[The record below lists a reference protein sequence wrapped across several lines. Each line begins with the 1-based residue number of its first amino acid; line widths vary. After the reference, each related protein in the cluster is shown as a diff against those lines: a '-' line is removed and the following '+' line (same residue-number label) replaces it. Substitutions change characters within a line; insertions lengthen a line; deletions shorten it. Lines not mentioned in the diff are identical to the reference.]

1 MTVIYNGG
9 CLLIFVAI
17 ILLFIASSFF
27 SGSETALTAT
37 NKIKLQT
44 KAANGDKKS
53 ERLLKLVTNAE
64 EFIPGILIANNV
76 PNIILPSLVTIVA
89 LDYGINVGI
98 ATGVLTVLIIIFAE
112 VLPKSIA
119 AAFPQKIAY
128 AVYPLTNVLLK
139 LLKPFTFL
147 LNALTRLIIKLLGKN
162 DINQASFSKEEMR
175 AMVDIG
181 HVEGTFE
188 NDEVYRLK
196 GMLDF
201 HQLNVA
207 DVLKTPRIDVQGIP
221 ADMTYDEAKEILLDN
236 QYTRYPIYEEDI
248 DHIIG
253 VFHSKFVLSWGTE
266 PTKQVREVS
275 DLKPL
280 YVYEF
285 HQVNLVFQKM
295 LQEKKHFAIVLDE
308 YGGTEGIITH
318 EDLIEAMIGQDIED
332 ETDVDDVL
340 IEEQTDTMIICDGKL
355 SLRRLNTVFQTNIPE
370 QEDNLA
376 GFVLQQFGYLPTVN
390 EQLDYKELQFTILE
404 MDEKKVSSVKITKKI
419 DPTLS

>member
-1 MTVIYNGG
+1 M
-9 CLLIFVAI
+9 IFVAI

-44 KAANGDKKS
+44 KAAQGDKKS
-53 ERLLKLVTNAE
+53 ERLLKLVNNAE

-89 LDYGINVGI
+89 IDYGLNVGI

-112 VLPKSIA
+112 VLPKSVA
-119 AAFPQKIAY
+119 AAYPQRIAY
-128 AVYPLTNVLLK
+128 AVYPLTNLLLK

-147 LNALTRLIIKLLGKN
+147 LNAFTRLVIRMLGKN
-162 DINQASFSKEEMR
+162 AGTETTFSKEEMR

-181 HVEGTFE
+181 HIEGTFK

-201 HQLNVA
+201 DQLNVA
-207 DVLKTPRIDVQGIP
+207 DVLQTPRIDVQGLP
-221 ADMTYDEAKEILLDN
+221 AESTFEEAKEIILNN
-236 QYTRYPIYEEDI
+236 QYTRYPVYEEDI

-253 VFHSKFVLSWGTE
+253 VFHSKFVLKWSQE
-266 PTKQVREVS
+266 PSKPLKEMA
-275 DLKPL
+275 DLQPL

-285 HQVNLVFQKM
+285 HPVNRVFQKM

-340 IEEQTDTMIICDGKL
+340 IEEQSESRLVCDGKI
-355 SLRRLNTVFQTNIPE
+355 SLRRLNNVFHVNIPE
-370 QEDNLA
+370 EEDNLA
-376 GFVLQQFGYLPTVN
+376 SFLIQQFGYLPTVG
-390 EQLDYKELQFTILE
+390 EQLDYKELRFEILD
-404 MDEKKVSSVKITKKI
+404 MDDKKVNRVQLTKKI
-419 DPTLS
+419 DPMLSQ

>member
-1 MTVIYNGG
+1 M
-9 CLLIFVAI
+9 FVAI
-17 ILLFIASSFF
+17 VLLFIASSFF

-44 KAANGDKKS
+44 KAAQGHKKS
-53 ERLLKLVTNAE
+53 ERLLKLVDNAE

-89 LDYGINVGI
+89 IDYGLNVGI
-98 ATGVLTVLIIIFAE
+98 ATGILTVLIIIFAE
-112 VLPKSIA
+112 VLPKSVA
-119 AAFPQKIAY
+119 AAYPQKISY
-128 AVYPLTNVLLK
+128 AVYPLTSLLLK
-139 LLKPFTFL
+139 ILKPFTFL
-147 LNALTRLIIKLLGKN
+147 LNAFTRLVIRLLGRN
-162 DINQASFSKEEMR
+162 DANQASFSKDEMR

-181 HVEGTFE
+181 LTEGTFK

-201 HQLNVA
+201 EHLNVA
-207 DVLKTPRIDVQGIP
+207 DVLQTPRIDVQGIS
-221 ADMTYDEAKEILLDN
+221 ADVTFEEAKEILLDN
-236 QYTRYPIYEEDI
+236 QYTRYPVYEEDI

-253 VFHSKFVLSWGTE
+253 VFHSKFVLKWSQE
-266 PTKQVREVS
+266 PNKPIREIA
-275 DLKPL
+275 DLQPL

-285 HQVNLVFQKM
+285 HPVNRVFQKM

-340 IEEQTDTMIICDGKL
+340 IEEQSESRLVCDGKI
-355 SLRRLNTVFQTNIPE
+355 SLRRLNNAFNVNIPE
-370 QEDNLA
+370 EEDNLA
-376 GFVLQQFGYLPTVN
+376 SFLIHQFGYLPTRG
-390 EQLDYKELQFTILE
+390 EQLNYKELRFEILA
-404 MDEKKVSSVKITKKI
+404 MDEKKVERVQITKTI
-419 DPTLS
+419 DPALSE

>member
-1 MTVIYNGG
+1 M
-9 CLLIFVAI
+9 IFVAI

-44 KAANGDKKS
+44 KAAQGDKKS
-53 ERLLKLVTNAE
+53 KRLLKLVNNAE

-89 LDYGINVGI
+89 IDYGLNVGI

-112 VLPKSIA
+112 VLPKSVA
-119 AAFPQKIAY
+119 AAYPQRIAY
-128 AVYPLTNVLLK
+128 AVYPLTNLLLK

-147 LNALTRLIIKLLGKN
+147 LNAFTRLVIRMLGKN
-162 DINQASFSKEEMR
+162 AGTETTFSKEEMR

-181 HVEGTFE
+181 HIEGTFK

-201 HQLNVA
+201 DQLNVA
-207 DVLKTPRIDVQGIP
+207 DVLQTPRIDVQGLP
-221 ADMTYDEAKEILLDN
+221 AESTFEEAKEIILNN
-236 QYTRYPIYEEDI
+236 QYTRYPVYEEDI

-253 VFHSKFVLSWGTE
+253 VFHSKFVLKWSQE
-266 PTKQVREVS
+266 PSKPLKEMA
-275 DLKPL
+275 DLQPL

-285 HQVNLVFQKM
+285 HPVNRVFQKM

-340 IEEQTDTMIICDGKL
+340 IEEQSESRLVCDGKI
-355 SLRRLNTVFQTNIPE
+355 SLRRLNNVFHVNIPE
-370 QEDNLA
+370 EEDNLA
-376 GFVLQQFGYLPTVN
+376 SFLIQQFGYLPTEG
-390 EQLDYKELQFTILE
+390 EQLDYKELRFEILD
-404 MDEKKVSSVKITKKI
+404 MDDKKVNRVQLTKKI
-419 DPTLS
+419 DPMLSQ

>member
-1 MTVIYNGG
+1 MI
-9 CLLIFVAI
+9 LAI

-53 ERLLKLVTNAE
+53 ERLLKLVTNAD

-89 LDYGINVGI
+89 LDYGLNVGI
-98 ATGVLTVLIIIFAE
+98 ATGVLTVAIIIFAE
-112 VLPKSIA
+112 VLPKSVA
-119 AAFPQKIAY
+119 AAFPERIAY
-128 AVYPLTNVLLK
+128 IVYPLTNILLK

-147 LNALTRLIIKLLGKN
+147 LNGFTRLVIKLLGKN
-162 DINQASFSKEEMR
+162 EIDQASFSKEEMR

-188 NDEVYRLK
+188 NDEVNRLK

-221 ADMTYDEAKEILLDN
+221 ANMSFPEASKILLDN
-236 QYTRYPIYEEDI
+236 QYTRYPVYEENI
-248 DHIIG
+248 DHIVG
-253 VFHSKFVLSWGTE
+253 VFHSKFVLSWSLE
-266 PTKQVREVS
+266 PDKQAKDMA
-275 DLKPL
+275 DLTPL

-285 HQVNLVFQKM
+285 QPINSVFKKM

-318 EDLIEAMIGQDIED
+318 EDLIEAMIGEDIED
-332 ETDVDDVL
+332 ETDIDDVL
-340 IEEQTDTMIICDGKL
+340 IEKQTEIEIICDGKI
-355 SLRRLNTVFQTNIPE
+355 SLRRLNNVFHTRIPE
-370 QEDNLA
+370 EEDNLA
-376 GFVLQQFGYLPTVN
+376 GFLLHQFGYLPSID
-390 EQLDYKELQFTILE
+390 EQLEYKELQFKILE
-404 MDEKKVSSVKITKKI
+404 VDSKKVSRVQITKMI
-419 DPTLS
+419 